1 MVAFFQFVGKVTV
14 AMDTLKKLVMCGREY
29 GRVSL
34 IIGRERPS
42 CPEALED
49 DFWRASAT
57 SCREKGRRQKKV
69 LQDGGRGWLAIASK
83 SCSVIG
89 GVAANGGGIEGI

>member
-1 MVAFFQFVGKVTV
+1 MTLVLAKGRMVVFFQFAGKVAV
-14 AMDTLKKLVMCGREY
+14 AMEMLKRLVMWGREY
-29 GRVSL
+29 GKVSL

-57 SCREKGRRQKKV
+57 SC
-69 LQDGGRGWLAIASK
+69 
-83 SCSVIG
+83 
-89 GVAANGGGIEGI
+89 